1 MQLSG
6 LARIIP
12 GSETRGDTTIAV
24 RDATADSRSVVPGS
38 LFFCVPGAATDG
50 HAFAGEAIAGGA
62 VGLVVDRWLDID
74 VPQIK
79 VASVRDAMGPLSA
92 AVFDRPSQAMITVG
106 VTGTNGKTT
115 SAFMLERAFWAM
127 GRRTGLIGT
136 VEVHVAGKT
145 LPVAYTTPEAPDL
158 QRLLA
163 RMRDASVGA
172 VAMEVSSHGLVLGRV
187 AGTHFSCAVFTNLTR
202 DHLDFHPT
210 MQDYESA
217 KASLF
222 ASGLSERGAVN
233 ADDAAGR
240 RLLAAG
246 AIPLTSYGTSDDA
259 DVRAIDVFASRSGS
273 RFTCVAGSDRVAVSV
288 RIPGRYNVSNALGV
302 LAAFRAL
309 GFPLDAAAEGIG
321 SLEGVPGRME
331 AIDEGQPFLVLVDYA
346 HTPDSLTNVLRATRE
361 ITERSLIVVFGCGGD
376 RDRGKRPLMGRAA
389 CELAD
394 VAIITSDNPRSEDPL
409 AIIAEIEAGARGTGR
424 SYEIEPDRRAAIA
437 RALSRAR
444 GGDVVVIAGKGH
456 EEGQKFADRVLPF
469 DDRTVAREEIAR
481 LGAGR

>member
-24 RDATADSRSVVPGS
+24 RDATADSRSVLPGS

-92 AVFDRPSQAMITVG
+92 AVFG

-321 SLEGVPGRME
+321 ALEGVPGRME
-331 AIDEGQPFLVLVDYA
+331 PIDEGQPFSVLVDYA

-424 SYEIEPDRRAAIA
+424 PYEIEPDRRAAIA